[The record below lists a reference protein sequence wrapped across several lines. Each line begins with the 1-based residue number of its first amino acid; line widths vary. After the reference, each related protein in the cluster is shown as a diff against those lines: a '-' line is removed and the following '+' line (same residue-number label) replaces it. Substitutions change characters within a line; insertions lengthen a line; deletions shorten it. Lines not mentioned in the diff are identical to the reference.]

1 MLTERFMFTF
11 WIDTLKAIGTH
22 KEVRNWSVELHENQQ
37 EVSLCLIW
45 HCRYITKI
53 TGSSAPVHR
62 RRFRPEFCSA
72 RLAIQTRG
80 TLRLLSKAFKY
91 FERTDSKPRVLYRSH
106 LKVCG
111 RVIKRKY
118 SGASWA
124 MREHTRASSQRTILE
139 KRTVCHTNYLKK
151 GWLKSE
157 KKKS

>member
-22 KEVRNWSVELHENQQ
+22 KEVRSWSVELHENQQ

-111 RVIKRKY
+111 RVIKRKHPGFFFSNARAHTCVIAENNPGEAY
-118 SGASWA
+118 SVPQELSEERLAQNW
-124 MREHTRASSQRTILE
+124 
-139 KRTVCHTNYLKK
+139 KK
-151 GWLKSE
+151 T
-157 KKKS
+157 